1 MKLSLENKI
10 LFGFGVALLLLIV
23 VGLASYWSLAE
34 LIEQDEE
41 ETNTYQILSGLE
53 DILVHLKDVETGAQ
67 GYVVTRN
74 EDYLAAYT
82 EAVKAVGQELEQF
95 RLLAGEDSRLQEHFN
110 VLEPLI
116 LRKLKITRTVVE
128 ARPQVD
134 WVTAVDLIWSN
145 QSKQIMDVIHDEIDQ
160 THQEYTALLAQHT
173 LVKENQAQTTQA
185 IIIGSSL
192 LVFALAI
199 GAILAIR
206 LDFAQRKRMKKS
218 LVESEALF
226 QATFEAAPMGIALTD
241 MQGKILVSN
250 EAFQRMLN
258 YSAEELR
265 QMTVTGITYETDVDE
280 TDSLFQELV
289 RGERAVYQMEKR
301 YINKDGQ
308 VVWGHITASLVRDE
322 QQRPLFVIGMIQNI
336 DERKQIEEK
345 LRKLSHAV
353 EQSASTIVITNPQ
366 GYIEYANPR
375 FAETTG
381 YTVEEALGQHTRIL
395 KSGQTPPEKYQQLWQ
410 TITAGK
416 EWRGEFH
423 NKKKNGEL
431 YWEAASIS
439 PIKNADG
446 LITHF
451 LAVKEDITEHK
462 QLEDA
467 LAQERNLLRTL
478 IDNLPDSIYVK
489 DREGRHLLHNRPV
502 IKGAGKTTNEEL
514 LGKTDLDLYPA
525 EVAQRWYDDDM
536 AVIRSGQPLIDR
548 EEPRVEGGQ
557 VIGWSLTSKIP
568 LRDSQGQVIG
578 LVGVTRD
585 ISERKRVV
593 EALRENEARLA
604 EALDIARLAHW
615 ELDIATQTFTFNDQ
629 FYALFHTSAAQE
641 GGYQMPAALY
651 TQKFVHPDDAFL
663 VGIEIEKAIK
673 TTDPAFSSQVEHR
686 IIRADGSEG
695 YILVRYRV
703 IKDEQGRTVKT
714 MGVNQDITERK
725 QAEEA
730 LRHSEA
736 IQRAILDA
744 IPDFMF
750 WTNRQGDYIAFHAL
764 DKGASKNRAV
774 TKNLSEALPPQV
786 AEQIMTHL
794 EAVYES
800 GEMQI
805 FEYSQSFQDEV
816 KYFEARLIY
825 TVLDEVLCIL
835 RDVTERKQA
844 EESLR
849 QTLRVVENSPAVFF
863 RWSAAA
869 ETGWPV
875 QLVSQN
881 VTQFGYTAEEFLSGA
896 LSFASIMH
904 PEDVERIDREIQAY
918 TAGGID
924 RFKLEYRIITK
935 AGQVHW
941 VDDRTVIER
950 DAAGH
955 VVYTQGLILDVTE
968 RKQFEEALARER
980 HLLRTLIDNLPEQV
994 YFKDAESRFMIANP
1008 VTARNMGVATPKAL
1022 IGKND
1027 FDFHPETLARQYFAD
1042 EQKIIQS
1049 GQGLVDYE
1057 EPLIDAQ
1064 TGQTRWVL
1072 STKVPLRDSQGQII
1086 GLVGVG
1092 RDITER
1098 KAMEESLR
1106 ESERR
1111 FKAIFDSAAIGMA
1124 LVDLTGRPVMT
1135 NLALQQMLG
1144 YSAAELQAMVFTE
1157 FTHPDDAAAD
1167 MELYQELIAG
1177 RRDYYQLEKRYFH
1190 RDGRVIWGN
1199 LTVSMIRNQNDEPQF
1214 AVGMVE
1220 DITERKQ
1227 MAAALAEERNLLRT
1241 VINATPDWIF
1251 VKDQNHRFQL
1261 VNQAYAG
1268 LFDLAP
1274 NYLVGKTDL
1283 DLGVPEDIVKGNP
1296 AKGIRGFW
1304 PDDREVMETGEP
1316 KYIAEEPIVI
1326 NGQSLTVSTV
1336 KVPLKDA
1343 TGTVWGVLV
1352 FVHDIT
1358 DLKRSEQ
1365 ALRENEALLRTIMD
1379 ATPDWIF
1386 LKDLDHRYRLINQSH
1401 ARAMGLRVEDFI
1413 GKNDLELGFPEDIV
1427 KGNPEK
1433 GIIGFWPSDDE
1444 VIETGEAKIIS
1455 EETLEIA
1462 GQRRIQSIVKIP
1474 YKDHAGNVQGILG
1487 YIHDITSLKQAQE
1500 ELQQAKEAA
1509 ESATRIKSEF
1519 LANMSHE
1526 IRTPLNAVIGMTS
1539 LLLDTP
1545 LSAEQQEFAE
1555 TIRSG
1560 GDTLLTLINDILDFS
1575 KIEAGRLELE
1585 KQVFDLRECIESA
1598 LDLVAIKAAEK
1609 NLELA
1614 YTIGELTPSALVGD
1628 VTRLRQILVN
1638 LLNNAV
1644 KFTDTGEIILSVMS
1658 RVLKSKPNNGQA
1670 DAGPLYEVHF
1680 AVRDSGLGIPPDRMD
1695 RLFHSFSQ
1703 VDASTTRKYGG
1714 TGLGLSISKR
1724 LSELMGGTM
1733 WVESEGIPGQGSTFH
1748 FTILAEAGP
1757 SQTRVYLQGQQPQL
1771 SGKRVLIVDDNTTN
1785 RLILA
1790 HQSRAW
1796 GMHPRATASPS
1807 EALAWLQRGDPF
1819 DLAILDMQMPEMD
1832 GLDLAVEIHKQS
1844 DTQKLPLV
1852 MLTSLGWRDRS
1863 REAAEAE
1870 LAASLTKPIKPS
1882 QLYNTL
1888 LNIFQGQPVKVKP
1901 ERPRLPQVNP
1911 QPGQQRALR
1920 ILLAE
1925 DNVVN
1930 QKVAL
1935 HMLANLGYTADVA
1948 ANGLEV
1954 LEALTRQKYDV
1965 VLMDMQ
1971 MPEMDGLEA
1980 TQLICQQWPA
1990 ESRPWIIAMTANA
2003 LQGDRER
2010 CLAAGMNDY
2019 VSKPVRREEL
2029 ARALD
2034 QVRPSSEQL
2043 DGQPASHL
2051 NGEQGKNGALPAP
2064 DEAVLDANTL
2074 AELHDLLGDQAPQV
2088 IAELSD
2094 LFVKSAADLLAQMR
2108 IALQTQDSGK
2118 LYRAAHTLKPSC
2130 SHLGAVRFAAMCETL
2145 ERMGKA
2151 EQLEGASEKLA
2162 ALETEFE
2169 RVKLALEVIK

>member
-10 LFGFGVALLLLIV
+10 LFGFGAALLLLIV

-34 LIEQDEE
+34 LIEQDEAE
-41 ETNTYQILSGLE
+41 ANTYLILSGLE

-67 GYVVTRN
+67 GYVVTSN

-95 RLLAGEDSRLQEHFN
+95 RVLAGEDSRLQEHFN

-134 WVTAVDLIWSN
+134 WTTAVDLIWSN
-145 QSKQIMDVIHDEIDQ
+145 QSKQVMDVIRDEIDQ
-160 THQEYTALLAQHT
+160 TRQEYTALLAQRT
-173 LVKENQAQTTQA
+173 GVKESQAQTTQA
-185 IIIGSSL
+185 VIIGSSL
-192 LVFALAI
+192 LAFALAI
-199 GAILAIR
+199 GAIFTIR
-206 LDFAQRKRMKKS
+206 LDFAQRKRMEKS
-218 LVESEALF
+218 LQESEALF

-241 MQGKILVSN
+241 MQGGFLVSN
-250 EAFQRMLN
+250 CAFQRMLN

-265 QMTVTGITYETDVDE
+265 QMTVTEITHETDVAK

-289 RGERAVYQMEKR
+289 RGERAIYQMEKR
-301 YINKDGQ
+301 YVGKDGQ
-308 VVWGHITASLVRDE
+308 AVWGHITASLVRNE
-322 QQRPLFVIGMIQNI
+322 QQQPLFVIGMIEDI
-336 DERKQIEEK
+336 SERKQIEEK
-345 LRKLSHAV
+345 LRQLSQAV
-353 EQSASTIVITNPQ
+353 EQSASTIVITNRQ

-381 YTVEEALGQHTRIL
+381 FSLEEALGQHTSIL
-395 KSGQTPPEKYQQLWQ
+395 KSGQTPVEQYQQLWQ

-416 EWRGEFH
+416 EWRGEFL
-423 NKKKNGEL
+423 NKKKNGAL

-451 LAVKEDITEHK
+451 LAVKEDITERK
-462 QLEDA
+462 QIEAA

-478 IDNLPDSIYVK
+478 IDTIPDSIYVK
-489 DREGRHLLHNRPV
+489 DQEGRHLLHNRPV

-514 LGKTDLDLYPA
+514 VGKTDLDLYPS
-525 EVAQRWYDDDM
+525 ELAQQWYNDDM

-548 EEPRVEGGQ
+548 EEARVEGGQ

-615 ELDIATQTFTFNDQ
+615 ELDIATQMFTFNDQ
-629 FYALFHTSAAQE
+629 FYALFHTSAEQE
-641 GGYQMPAALY
+641 GGYQMPAAQY
-651 TQKFVHPDDAFL
+651 AQKFVHPDDMFI
-663 VGIEIEKAIK
+663 VGTEIERAVK
-673 TTDPAFSSQVEHR
+673 TTDPTFSSQVEHR

-695 YILVRYRV
+695 HILVRFRV

-714 MGVNQDITERK
+714 VGGNQDITERK

-764 DKGASKNRAV
+764 GEAASKNGAG
-774 TKNLSEALPPQV
+774 TKKLSEALPASV
-786 AEQIMTHL
+786 AEQIMAHL

-800 GEMQI
+800 GEMQV
-805 FEYSQSFQDEV
+805 FEYSQPFQDEV
-816 KYFEARLIY
+816 KYFEARLVY

-835 RDVTERKQA
+835 R
-844 EESLR
+844 
-849 QTLRVVENSPAVFF
+849 
-863 RWSAAA
+863 
-869 ETGWPV
+869 
-875 QLVSQN
+875 
-881 VTQFGYTAEEFLSGA
+881 
-896 LSFASIMH
+896 
-904 PEDVERIDREIQAY
+904 
-918 TAGGID
+918 
-924 RFKLEYRIITK
+924 
-935 AGQVHW
+935 
-941 VDDRTVIER
+941 
-950 DAAGH
+950 
-955 VVYTQGLILDVTE
+955 DVTE

-980 HLLRTLIDNLPEQV
+980 HLLRTLIDNLPDQV
-994 YFKDAESRFMIANP
+994 YFKDAQSRFIIANP
-1008 VTARNMGVATPKAL
+1008 VTARNMGVNTPQAI
-1022 IGKND
+1022 IGKTD

-1042 EQKIIQS
+1042 EQRIIQS

-1057 EPLIDAQ
+1057 EPLVDAQ

-1135 NLALQQMLG
+1135 NLSLQQMLG

-1157 FTHPDDAAAD
+1157 FTHPDDAITD
-1167 MELYQELIAG
+1167 MELYQELVAG

-1199 LTVSMIRNQNDEPQF
+1199 LTVSMVRNQAGQPQF

-1227 MAAALAEERNLLRT
+1227 MAVDLAEERNLLRT
-1241 VINATPDWIF
+1241 LIDNVPDNIY
-1251 VKDQNHRFQL
+1251 VKDTESRFL
-1261 VNQAYAG
+1261 IANMTMAR
-1268 LFDLAP
+1268 
-1274 NYLVGKTDL
+1274 LVGKENPEELIGKTDFEFFPH
-1283 DLGVPEDIVKGNP
+1283 DHV
-1296 AKGIRGFW
+1296 AKYYADEQAIMASGRPLISS
-1304 PDDREVMETGEP
+1304 
-1316 KYIAEEPIVI
+1316 EEPVI
-1326 NGQSLTVSTV
+1326 DYSAHETRWLLTT
-1336 KVPLKDA
+1336 KVPLRDTHGKIV
-1343 TGTVWGVLV
+1343 GIVGMGR
-1352 FVHDIT
+1352 DIT
-1358 DLKRSEQ
+1358 ERKQ
-1365 ALRENEALLRTIMD
+1365 MEATLAEERNLLRTIIN

-1386 LKDLDHRYRLINQSH
+1386 LKDLNHRYRLINQSH
-1401 ARAMGLRVEDFI
+1401 AQAMGLTVEDFI
-1413 GKNDLELGFPEDIV
+1413 GKNDLELGFPEDVV

-1433 GIIGFWPSDDE
+1433 GFVGFWPSSDE
-1444 VIETGEAKIIS
+1444 VIATGEAKVIP
-1455 EETLEIA
+1455 EEILEIA
-1462 GQRRIQSIVKIP
+1462 GKRRIQSIVKIP
-1474 YKDHAGNVQGILG
+1474 YKDQAGNVQGVLG

-1509 ESATRIKSEF
+1509 ESATRVKSEF

-1560 GDTLLTLINDILDFS
+1560 GETLLTLINDILDFS

-1585 KQVFDLRECIESA
+1585 KQAFDLRECIESA
-1598 LDLVAIKAAEK
+1598 LDLVAIKAADK

-1644 KFTDTGEIILSVMS
+1644 KFTDAGEIILSVMS
-1658 RVLKSKPNNGQA
+1658 RVLKSRPNDGQTE
-1670 DAGPLYEVHF
+1670 AGPLYEVHF

-1695 RLFHSFSQ
+1695 RLFQSFSQ

-1748 FTILAEAGP
+1748 FTILAPAGP

-1771 SGKRVLIVDDNTTN
+1771 SGKHVLIVDDNATN

-1796 GMHPRATASPS
+1796 GMYPRATASPT
-1807 EALAWLQRGDPF
+1807 EALAWLQRGDHF

-1844 DTQKLPLV
+1844 DAQKLPLV

-1863 REAAEAE
+1863 REAAAAE

-1888 LNIFQGQPVKVKP
+1888 LNIFQGQPIKVKP
-1901 ERPRLPQVNP
+1901 ERARLPRVNP
-1911 QPGQQRALR
+1911 QPGQRHALR

-1980 TQLICQQWPA
+1980 TQLIHQQWPA

-2029 ARALD
+2029 VRALD
-2034 QVRPSSEQL
+2034 QVRPSNRVGE
-2043 DGQPASHL
+2043 GQPSSQL
-2051 NGEQGKNGALPAP
+2051 NEEQGKNGASLAQ
-2064 DEAVLDANTL
+2064 EEVVLDPKVL
-2074 AELHDLLGDQAPQV
+2074 AELHALLGEQAPQV
-2088 IAELSD
+2088 IGELSD
-2094 LFVKSAADLLAQMR
+2094 LFIKSAVDLLAEMR
-2108 IALQTQDSGK
+2108 AALQTQDSGK
-2118 LYRAAHTLKPSC
+2118 LYRAAHTLKPSS

-2151 EQLEGASEKLA
+2151 GQLEGALEKLA
-2162 ALETEFE
+2162 ALEAEFE
-2169 RVKLALEVIK
+2169 RVKVALEAQIKE

>member
-10 LFGFGVALLLLIV
+10 IFGFGAALLLLIV
-23 VGLASYWSLAE
+23 VGLASYWGLAE
-34 LIEQDEE
+34 LIERDEAE
-41 ETNTYQILSGLE
+41 ENTYLILSGLE

-67 GYVVTRN
+67 GYVVTSN

-82 EAVKAVGQELEQF
+82 EAVKAIGQELEQF
-95 RLLAGEDSRLQEHFN
+95 RILAGEDSRLQEHFK

-134 WVTAVDLIWSN
+134 WATAVDLIWSN
-145 QSKQIMDVIHDEIDQ
+145 QSKQVMGVIRDEINQ
-160 THQEYTALLAQHT
+160 TRQEYTTLLAQHKT
-173 LVKENQAQTTQA
+173 AEESQAQTTQA

-192 LVFALAI
+192 LAFVLAI
-199 GAILAIR
+199 GAIVTIR
-206 LDFAQRKRMKKS
+206 LDFAQRKRIEKS
-218 LVESEALF
+218 LQESEALF
-226 QATFEAAPMGIALTD
+226 QATFEAAPLGIVLTD
-241 MQGKILVSN
+241 MQGGILVSN
-250 EAFQRMLN
+250 DAFQRMLN
-258 YSAEELR
+258 YSAAELR
-265 QMTVTGITYETDVDE
+265 QMTVTGITHEADVNETNN
-280 TDSLFQELV
+280 LFRELV
-289 RGERAVYQMEKR
+289 RGERTVYQMEKR
-301 YINKDGQ
+301 YIGKDGQ
-308 VVWGHITASLVRDE
+308 AVWGHITASLVRDE
-322 QQRPLFVIGMIQNI
+322 QQRPLFVIGLIENI
-336 DERKQIEEK
+336 SERKQIEEK
-345 LRKLSHAV
+345 LHQLSRAV
-353 EQSASTIVITNPQ
+353 EQSASTIVITNRQ

-416 EWRGEFH
+416 EWRGEFL

-451 LAVKEDITEHK
+451 LAVKEDITERK
-462 QLEDA
+462 QMELALQESETRFRAMFEEALVGMGMADEHGKIIAANPALQKMLGYSDEELRQMKVSDFVHPDDWHADRELIGELISGKRRSCEMTHRQIHMDGTLIWGRVKLSMVHNQQGQPLYGMFMIEDITERKQAQDA

-478 IDNLPDSIYVK
+478 FDTIPDSIYVK
-489 DREGRHLLHNRPV
+489 DQEGRHLLHNRPV
-502 IKGAGKTTNEEL
+502 IKGAGKTTDEEL
-514 LGKTDLDLYPA
+514 VGKTDLDLYPA
-525 EVAQRWYDDDM
+525 EVAQQWYNDDM

-548 EEPRVEGGQ
+548 EEPRVEAGQ

-568 LRDSQGQVIG
+568 LRNSQGQVIG

-585 ISERKRVV
+585 ISERKRV
-593 EALRENEARLA
+593 EKALRESEARLA

-629 FYALFHTSAAQE
+629 FYALFHTSAGQE
-641 GGYQMPAALY
+641 GGYQMPVAQYA
-651 TQKFVHPDDAFL
+651 QKFVHPDDAFM
-663 VGIEIEKAIK
+663 VGLEIEKAVK
-673 TTDPAFSSQVEHR
+673 TTDPTYSGQVEHR
-686 IIRADGSEG
+686 IIRADGSQG
-695 YILVRYRV
+695 YILVRFRV
-703 IKDEQGRTVKT
+703 IKDEQGQTVKT
-714 MGVNQDITERK
+714 VGVNQDITERK

-730 LRHSEA
+730 LRQSEA

-750 WTNRQGDYIAFHAL
+750 WTNRQADYIAFHAL
-764 DKGASKNRAV
+764 GERASKNGPV
-774 TKNLSEALPPQV
+774 TKKLNEALPAHV
-786 AEQIMTHL
+786 AEQIAAHL

-800 GEMQI
+800 GEMQV
-805 FEYSQSFQDEV
+805 FEYSQSAQGEV
-816 KYFEARLIY
+816 KYFEARLVY

-835 RDVTERKQA
+835 RDVTERKQ
-844 EESLR
+844 
-849 QTLRVVENSPAVFF
+849 
-863 RWSAAA
+863 
-869 ETGWPV
+869 
-875 QLVSQN
+875 
-881 VTQFGYTAEEFLSGA
+881 
-896 LSFASIMH
+896 
-904 PEDVERIDREIQAY
+904 
-918 TAGGID
+918 
-924 RFKLEYRIITK
+924 
-935 AGQVHW
+935 
-941 VDDRTVIER
+941 
-950 DAAGH
+950 
-955 VVYTQGLILDVTE
+955 
-968 RKQFEEALARER
+968 FEEALTRER
-980 HLLRTLIDNLPEQV
+980 HLLRTLIDNLPDQV
-994 YFKDAESRFMIANP
+994 YFKDAQSRFIIANP
-1008 VTARNMGVATPKAL
+1008 VTARNMGMDTPQAL
-1022 IGKND
+1022 IGKTD
-1027 FDFHPETLARQYFAD
+1027 FDFHPETLAQQYFAD
-1042 EQKIIQS
+1042 EQGIIQS

-1111 FKAIFDSAAIGMA
+1111 FKAMFDNAAIGMA

-1135 NLALQQMLG
+1135 NLSLQQMLG

-1167 MELYQELIAG
+1167 MELYQELVAG

-1190 RDGRVIWGN
+1190 RDGRIIWGN
-1199 LTVSMIRNQNDEPQF
+1199 LTVSMIRNQAGQPQF

-1227 MAAALAEERNLLRT
+1227 MATDLAEERNLLRM
-1241 VINATPDWIF
+1241 VIN
-1251 VKDQNHRFQL
+1251 
-1261 VNQAYAG
+1261 
-1268 LFDLAP
+1268 
-1274 NYLVGKTDL
+1274 
-1283 DLGVPEDIVKGNP
+1283 
-1296 AKGIRGFW
+1296 
-1304 PDDREVMETGEP
+1304 
-1316 KYIAEEPIVI
+1316 
-1326 NGQSLTVSTV
+1326 
-1336 KVPLKDA
+1336 
-1343 TGTVWGVLV
+1343 
-1352 FVHDIT
+1352 
-1358 DLKRSEQ
+1358 
-1365 ALRENEALLRTIMD
+1365 

-1401 ARAMGLRVEDFI
+1401 AEAMGLTVEDFI
-1413 GKNDLELGFPEDIV
+1413 GKNDLELGFPEDVV

-1433 GIIGFWPSDDE
+1433 GFIGFWPSSDE
-1444 VIETGEAKIIS
+1444 VIKTGEAMVIP

-1474 YKDHAGNVQGILG
+1474 YKDQAGNAQGVLG

-1500 ELQQAKEAA
+1500 ELQQTKEAA
-1509 ESATRIKSEF
+1509 ESATRVKSEF

-1585 KQVFDLRECIESA
+1585 KQAFDLRECIESA

-1644 KFTDTGEIILSVMS
+1644 KFTDAGEIILSVMS
-1658 RVLKSKPNNGQA
+1658 RTVKRKPDNGQ
-1670 DAGPLYEVHF
+1670 PLYEVHF

-1695 RLFHSFSQ
+1695 RLFRSFSQ
-1703 VDASTTRKYGG
+1703 VDTSTTRKYGG

-1757 SQTRVYLQGQQPQL
+1757 SQTRIYLQGQQPQL
-1771 SGKRVLIVDDNTTN
+1771 SGKRVLIVDDNATN

-1796 GMHPRATASPS
+1796 GMYPRATASPT
-1807 EALAWLQRGDPF
+1807 EALAWLQRGDHF

-1832 GLDLAVEIHKQS
+1832 GLDLAVEIHQQS
-1844 DTQKLPLV
+1844 DRQKLPLV
-1852 MLTSLGWRDRS
+1852 MLTSLGWRDRD

-1901 ERPRLPQVNP
+1901 ERARLPQVNP
-1911 QPGQQRALR
+1911 QPGQRHALR

-1935 HMLANLGYTADVA
+1935 HMLANLGYSADVA

-1980 TQLICQQWPA
+1980 TQLIHQQWPT

-2003 LQGDRER
+2003 LQGDREH

-2019 VSKPVRREEL
+2019 VSKPVRREDL

-2034 QVRPSSEQL
+2034 QVRPSSERF
-2043 DGQPASHL
+2043 DGQSASQL
-2051 NGEQGKNGALPAP
+2051 NGEQSKNDTPLTQE
-2064 DEAVLDANTL
+2064 EAVLDPKAL
-2074 AELHDLLGDQAPQV
+2074 AELHDLLGEQAPQV

-2094 LFVKSAADLLAQMR
+2094 LFIKSAVGLLAEMQV
-2108 IALQTQDSGK
+2108 ALQTQDSGK

-2130 SHLGAVRFAAMCETL
+2130 AHLGAVRFAAMCETL
-2145 ERMGKA
+2145 EGMGKA
-2151 EQLEGASEKLA
+2151 GQLEGALEKLA
-2162 ALETEFE
+2162 ALEAEFE
-2169 RVKLALEVIK
+2169 RVNLALEAQIKE